1 MKRGG
6 RLAHLFLF
14 PFHHDA
20 TEDAPAKGTLAP
32 GGEKV
37 FVLRIGTD
45 RAYLYPLPIHP
56 QLFELQLVA
65 SLQVDMPFVIAAGN
79 AFHIEACQT
88 ELFVDLVTHLKL
100 FYRDARTDESLQLL
114 GIRAEVEYH
123 RIYRKAH
130 DVGQCAAPSGMNGSY
145 NMIHVIMEQHR
156 YTVGRGDTNADS
168 RLTGDECIHPVEERL
183 AHTCI
188 EIQHFRC
195 HHPYLCMMD
204 LMRHDEMLVI
214 NPQMVAKKNL
224 VGFHI
229 LHPVTTIA
237 IDVH

>member
-1 MKRGG
+1 
-6 RLAHLFLF
+6 
-14 PFHHDA
+14 
-20 TEDAPAKGTLAP
+20 
-32 GGEKV
+32 
-37 FVLRIGTD
+37 
-45 RAYLYPLPIHP
+45 
-56 QLFELQLVA
+56 
-65 SLQVDMPFVIAAGN
+65 
-79 AFHIEACQT
+79 
-88 ELFVDLVTHLKL
+88 
-100 FYRDARTDESLQLL
+100 
-114 GIRAEVEYH
+114 
-123 RIYRKAH
+123 
-130 DVGQCAAPSGMNGSY
+130 MNGSY

-229 LHPVTTIA
+229 LHPVTTIVV
-237 IDVH
+237 DVHRCVSPLALSAVPCGAERHESVVVGQIIQFNTILHEWIVMVINNCLSVNRVDVIYIACKDRKNFGRRQAFAPGFFIKPGFVDEFLKKMATFASNIQQS